1 MWQEFFNASIVNT
14 SVSLGAVLLSI
25 GISLVAGLIISQL
38 YVRTNKNTYSENL
51 SITLLFLPVV
61 ISAIVML
68 IGNNIAGAFSLA
80 GVFTIIRFRSAPGSA
95 KDILFIL
102 FCVGIGLACGIEA
115 YPYGILFLIAVCV
128 VQIILYF
135 TKYGKPD
142 SLHMQ
147 LKIVAP
153 EDLNSEK
160 EFAKILKKYTKS
172 YDLQKIGTKD
182 LGSVYELTYA
192 LQLLPSADKK
202 QMIDELR
209 RRNGNLNISLTN
221 RATQNDF

>member
-1 MWQEFFNASIVNT
+1 MIEEIFNASIANT
-14 SVSLGAVLLSI
+14 SVSFGTVLLSI
-25 GISLVAGLIISQL
+25 GITLVAGLIISQL

-61 ISAIVML
+61 ISTIVML

-102 FCVGIGLACGIEA
+102 FCVGIGLACGIQA
-115 YPYGILFLIAVCV
+115 YPYGIIFLLAVCV

-135 TKYGKPD
+135 TNYAKPD

-160 EFAKILKKYTKS
+160 EFAKVLKKYTKT
-172 YDLQKIGTKD
+172 YDLQKICTKD
-182 LGSVYELTYA
+182 LGSVYELTYSLH
-192 LQLLPSADKK
+192 LQPKADKK

-209 RRNGNLNISLTN
+209 QRNGNLNITLSN
-221 RATQNDF
+221 RMTQNEF